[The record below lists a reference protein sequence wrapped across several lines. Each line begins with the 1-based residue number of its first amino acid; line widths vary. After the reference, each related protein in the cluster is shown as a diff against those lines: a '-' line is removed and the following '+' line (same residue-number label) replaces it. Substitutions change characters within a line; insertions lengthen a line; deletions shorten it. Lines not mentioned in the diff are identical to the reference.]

1 MDTEDTPE
9 FLSELERNARKYE
22 KLVLALRRTQEISR
36 EIEHSSTFTIAEIL
50 TRLLPHYV
58 TAFEAQRGFVA
69 RRPAHHAQGR
79 LFEVIATEPGM
90 SDIHEIASSERL
102 EEIVNVGGSRI
113 LNTQT
118 NNGPIPELSAFGAR
132 SAVLASFRALDHVYL
147 VGLLDKVGAEQYPFL
162 AVDRRVLESLLSLL
176 AMGVRSVER
185 RQREL
190 RIIQEISEQ
199 IVAGQGTM
207 EGNDQIWR
215 KVARGAAEVSGAQ
228 IAGVYAYNAAQAQ
241 LEPRCTWDHER
252 MAVIGGGVPL
262 PLDSRSLNATAA
274 RSSEPIYLPDASAS
288 EGIFLA
294 AAAETGVR
302 SAYCT
307 PLFSRGELVGTLYV
321 GSKRIDG
328 VGKPQRQAI
337 DRLAPHAAIALHN
350 AQLLEQLQ
358 KVHEIDD
365 DVIEIQQAI
374 ADVLQEEKQNQQLAD
389 VLARFFPPQS
399 DFFVASYDPATG
411 MVRLRIVHEK
421 GVRVDNLGHHPHY
434 RPRRIGERRGLLE
447 YMFYRNLPLLD
458 VPNFPEWKDAHEIEE
473 GFRNGVQCCLIKTLE
488 YGGQR
493 TGWIGFRNF
502 TRPESFSDR
511 HRILLERIAPHIAI
525 VQHNAR
531 LYEQRIRDLK
541 AVSEFQTRITRLS
554 KTEKEEI
561 DSIAEEVQRT
571 LRELGVHTGD
581 FYIAL
586 YDESRNLLRVP
597 VCYEY
602 ERTLTEEEREQRP
615 AYCTRPLEKRNGLI
629 EWILRHNR
637 PVFAPDRAAIEQW
650 REQNVTDLPEAA
662 CCWLGVP
669 MRVRNRPVGVI
680 ALRSFMN
687 ENVFTELHVPLLQTI
702 ADQAAITIENAR
714 LFQNLHS
721 QRKALLRTG
730 GAIAAEGG
738 DDRDSVLR
746 IILEQAVHVTGS
758 HLGMLYLKKGEV
770 LELHSI
776 HPSSEEKRIR
786 THFGTIPLNQ
796 RSIMTLAVR
805 EKRAVLET
813 DVTNAKEYLDVSGG
827 VTRSELAVVLFR
839 GGKRTG
845 DVIGV
850 LNVEHQEVGGLN
862 DYHRSLLISLAQLAV
877 SAIQNAE
884 KSADRRR
891 LYTIAV
897 MGAYSADI
905 IHDVKQEISTIRWAL
920 DRLRRC
926 PNLPPDARTDLE
938 EIDRAAA
945 RLCVPDISARERA
958 LWTPDTRR
966 NCSPLEAVIV
976 DEVKRFRQKA
986 GKDRQIDINIEL
998 NLECNETYVSIHEE
1012 WLRRMIRHY
1021 LNNALKHLDLRK
1033 GNRHKPRIVVR
1044 TSKKADKAIVF
1055 VEDNGRG
1062 VREEIRHRLFSWEID
1077 HGNEPPGRGLLLVRL
1092 IAEVHR
1098 GEAWLESSE
1107 PGKGTCFAFSLPVA
1121 TEVG

>member
-1 MDTEDTPE
+1 MDTEDAPE
-9 FLSELERNARKYE
+9 FLSELERNARKYK
-22 KLVLALRRTQEISR
+22 KLVLALRHTQEISR

-69 RRPAHHAQGR
+69 RRPAYHAQGQR
-79 LFEVIATEPGM
+79 FAVIATEPAL
-90 SDIHEIASSERL
+90 SDIHEIASSARL
-102 EEIVNVGGSRI
+102 EEMVNVGGSRI

-162 AVDRRVLESLLSLL
+162 AGDRRVLESLLSLL

-199 IVAGQGTM
+199 IAASQGAM

-215 KVARGAAEVSGAQ
+215 KIAQGAAEVSVTQ
-228 IAGVYAYNAAQAQ
+228 VAGVYAYNAVQGR

-252 MAVIGGGVPL
+252 MAVIGGGAPL

-274 RSSEPIYLPDASAS
+274 RSLRPIYLPDVLAS
-288 EGIFLA
+288 EEIFLA
-294 AAAETGVR
+294 TAAETGVR

-321 GSKRIDG
+321 GSKHLDG
-328 VGKPQRQAI
+328 VGKPQREAI
-337 DRLAPHAAIALHN
+337 DRLAPHVAIALHN

-374 ADVLQEEKQNQQLAD
+374 ADVLQEEKQDQQLAD

-411 MVRLRIVHEK
+411 MVHLRIVHEK
-421 GVRVDNLGHHPHY
+421 GVRIDNLAHHPHY

-447 YMFYRNLPLLD
+447 YMFYRDLPLLD
-458 VPNFPEWKDAHEIEE
+458 VPNFSEWEDAHEIEE
-473 GFRNGVQCCLIKTLE
+473 GFRNDMQCCLIKTLK

-511 HRILLERIAPHIAI
+511 HRVLLERIADHIAI

-554 KTEKEEI
+554 RTEREEI
-561 DSIAEEVQRT
+561 NSVAEEVRRT

-597 VCYEY
+597 ICYEY
-602 ERTLTEEEREQRP
+602 DRALTKEEREQRP
-615 AYCTRPLEKRNGLI
+615 AYCTRPLEKRNGLV
-629 EWILRHNR
+629 EWVLRHNQ
-637 PVFAPDRAAIEQW
+637 PVFAPNRAAIERW
-650 REQNVTDLPEAA
+650 REQGVMDLPEAV

-702 ADQAAITIENAR
+702 ADQAAITVENAR
-714 LFQNLHS
+714 LFQNLYS
-721 QRKALLRTG
+721 QQNALLRTSR
-730 GAIAAEGG
+730 AIAAEGG

-746 IILEQAVHVTGS
+746 IILEQAVRVTES
-758 HLGMLYLKKGEV
+758 HLGMLYLKRGEV

-776 HPSSEEKRIR
+776 YPSSEEKRIR
-786 THFGTIPLNQ
+786 TSFATIPLSQ
-796 RSIMTLAVR
+796 PGIMTLAVR

-813 DVTNAKEYLDVSGG
+813 DVTNAKAYLDVSDG

-850 LNVEHQEVGGLN
+850 LNVEHKEAGGLN
-862 DYHRSLLISLAQLAV
+862 DHHRSLLISLAQLAV

-897 MGAYSADI
+897 MGAYSADV
-905 IHDVKQEISTIRWAL
+905 IHDVKQEISTIRWAV
-920 DRLRRC
+920 DRLRRR
-926 PNLPPDARTDLE
+926 PDLPPDARTDLK
-938 EIDRAAA
+938 EIDDAAA
-945 RLCVPDISARERA
+945 RMRVPDISATERA
-958 LWTPDTRR
+958 LWSADIQR
-966 NCSPLEAVIV
+966 NCSPLDAVIKE
-976 DEVKRFRQKA
+976 EVESFRQKI
-986 GKDRQIDINIEL
+986 KKERQIDINIEL
-998 NLECNETYVSIHEE
+998 NLDCNETCVSIHEE

-1021 LNNALKHLDLRK
+1021 LYNALKHLDLRK
-1033 GNRHKPRIVVR
+1033 GNRHKPHITVR
-1044 TSKKADKAIVF
+1044 TSKKADKAIVL

-1062 VREEIRHRLFSWEID
+1062 VREEIRARLFSWEID

-1098 GEAWLESSE
+1098 GEAWLERSE
-1107 PGKGTCFAFSLPVA
+1107 PGKGACFAFSLPVA
-1121 TEVG
+1121 AEIG